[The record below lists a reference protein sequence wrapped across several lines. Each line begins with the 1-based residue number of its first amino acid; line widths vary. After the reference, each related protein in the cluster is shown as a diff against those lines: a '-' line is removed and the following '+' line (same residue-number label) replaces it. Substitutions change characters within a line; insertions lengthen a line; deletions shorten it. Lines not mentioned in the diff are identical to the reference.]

1 MRRMLLVML
10 AGMLTTLTSAIAA
23 PLQFGHWQVELP
35 EGCAATA
42 AEVSAE
48 WLYSDEQRDA
58 LKKNPMF
65 IRKPSFEN
73 MPEHWHVDLS
83 SCFPA
88 NDPMFPAQLRVMP
101 VADYTRIYS
110 ADRTVSDRTAA
121 VFRNYT
127 SWAKD
132 AASGVRWDFMPFL
145 DLGKSFVLEPLR
157 MAATGFDGGRVIVQF
172 GPDGTDFPR
181 RGSVNYVHQSISIDG
196 QWYVLLIVPLFHR
209 DFREWGDTKH
219 LGFVFDEMY
228 ADRAVA
234 DRYKVALAEWMT
246 MKRDELTPALGR
258 LDDIA
263 TSLRRSK

>member
-1 MRRMLLVML
+1 MKRFESAML
-10 AGMLTTLTSAIAA
+10 AGMLAASMSAVAA
-23 PLQFGHWQVELP
+23 PLQFGHWQIELP

-42 AEVSAE
+42 VEVPAE
-48 WLYSDEQRDA
+48 WLYSEAQRDA

-73 MPEHWHVDLS
+73 MPAHWHVDLS

-121 VFRNYT
+121 LFRNYT
-127 SWAKD
+127 QWAKD
-132 AASGVRWDFMPFL
+132 ASPDTRWDFMPFL
-145 DLGKSFVLEPLR
+145 DIGSSFELEPTR
-157 MAATGFDGGRVIVQF
+157 IAATGFDGGRVIVQF

-181 RGSVNYVHQSISIDG
+181 RGSVNYVHQSISTDG

-219 LGFVFDEMY
+219 LGFVFDDMY

-234 DRYKVALAEWMT
+234 DRYKVALAEWMAT
-246 MKRDELTPALGR
+246 KRNELTPALGP